1 MFSMRRS
8 SALFLCLVMRT
19 LHRNALPLRFVS
31 VLFASVAIQGP
42 PYHRYSFADRI
53 HSLLCISFAMQPVS
67 HRCHS
72 FAYLSIRRSSTPLLR
87 SANLYSFPPLQ
98 CIQFI
103 NYLNIPPDKPHNPR
117 PHALSTTHPR
127 NLWSY
132 SAAAPSQAP
141 HGF

>member
-8 SALFLCLVMRT
+8 SAPFLCLVMRA

-31 VLFASVAIQGP
+31 VLFASVAIQSP

-87 SANLYSFPPLQ
+87 SENLYSAPPLQ

-103 NYLNIPPDKPHNPR
+103 NYLNILPDKPHNQPS
-117 PHALSTTHPR
+117 HALSTIHPR
-127 NLWSY
+127 NL
-132 SAAAPSQAP
+132 
-141 HGF
+141 